1 MFPKWWCEPGWKKLF
16 LLILYIIQWL
26 LLTAHLALLK
36 EMNRSGV
43 GKKKGIWMVF
53 LCQFIFTTF
62 KSYPLIFCCKNI
74 GREIRGWSQETAKIE
89 RKRTDQ
95 EGSGVKIDKGICE
108 GYYLL
113 GVGQSE
119 SQLGYQETP
128 PRPAP
133 LATFSEP
140 MAFSQLRGE
149 ASCVNYPKCYWNI
162 SPGRFWNM
170 SLFDKSN
177 NYDNDKYPLW
187 DTERW

>member
-1 MFPKWWCEPGWKKLF
+1 MFPKWWCEPDWRKLF

-62 KSYPLIFCCKNI
+62 KSYALIFCCKNI

-128 PRPAP
+128 PPTPR
-133 LATFSEP
+133 
-140 MAFSQLRGE
+140 AFSNLQWANGFFPAEGGSRL
-149 ASCVNYPKCYWNI
+149 CKLPQVLLKYI
-162 SPGRFWNM
+162 SWKILEHVFIRQV
-170 SLFDKSN
+170 
-177 NYDNDKYPLW
+177 
-187 DTERW
+187 